1 MSFSK
6 MILCIFIQRSPT
18 LGENARAGFL
28 NKEIIKKNGFIYL
41 KYACTAKERYDDKSY

>member
-1 MSFSK
+1 MSFCK
-6 MILCIFIQRSPT
+6 MMLCIFIQRSPA

-41 KYACTAKERYDDKSY
+41 KYICAAMEK